1 MIVCSFMMSSSRMAG
16 KKRMFSAEVE
26 AAELSAD
33 SDSETEWFDGDDD
46 EGPTEQISWWIHC
59 APKRHVSS

>member
-1 MIVCSFMMSSSRMAG
+1 MTG
-16 KKRMFSAEVE
+16 KKRMFSAEE
-26 AAELSAD
+26 AAELCTD

-59 APKRHVSS
+59 TPKRHVSS